1 MGAKRKTRNFELI
14 IFYMKSIIR
23 LSLLLTIVFLT
34 SSCFSG
40 KQFADSKNIILPLS
54 DPSALRDGSII
65 YGLPRTVFNVKVEME
80 RTISIPGPYAQF
92 AGDML
97 GLTDVIQT
105 ESESW
110 SIREISVKT
119 YDELDPSEFYIIS
132 STSLFQSNVLAL
144 RKEGLILD
152 LNPEIYNANE
162 NQGRRVQPG
171 NIMYNPVDLGSDEYF
186 QMQRDTVYKRMN
198 IDSSF
203 VRVPYIVEKKRKLT
217 IDQLAEKAAKR
228 LMEMRDGKHM
238 ILTGEATVF
247 PQSDAAINEINRLEK
262 GYTELFTGKTL
273 KDTFTFSYQIIPQK
287 EMVGKPEILFHF
299 SDLKGPVSG
308 DMKGGKPVIVEFYP
322 EKKTR
327 DLTFISN
334 SQPNAESK
342 KFDKLYYRVPDVV
355 EMKISLGSEKLF
367 DSRKLIYQFGEV
379 VQLPANY
386 IIGK

>member
-1 MGAKRKTRNFELI
+1 
-14 IFYMKSIIR
+14 MKSIIR
-23 LSLLLTIVFLT
+23 LSVLLTIIFFT
-34 SSCFSG
+34 YSCFPG

-54 DPSALRDGSII
+54 DPAAMRDGSIV
-65 YGLPRTVFNVKVEME
+65 YGLPRTVFTVKVDME
-80 RTISIPGPYAQF
+80 RTINIPGPYAQF
-92 AGDML
+92 AGDLL

-110 SIREISVKT
+110 SIKGITVKT
-119 YDELDPSEFYIIS
+119 HDELDPSEFYVIFEHITVPDKCS
-132 STSLFQSNVLAL
+132 CSEERRSYSGSES
-144 RKEGLILD
+144 RKFFIPVRTRAGQAESD
-152 LNPEIYNANE
+152 
-162 NQGRRVQPG
+162 
-171 NIMYNPVDLGSDEYF
+171 NIRYHPVDLGSDEYF

-228 LMEMRDGKHM
+228 LMEMRDGKHL

-287 EMVGKPEILFHF
+287 AMVGKPEILFQF
-299 SDLKGPVSG
+299 SDLTGPVTG
-308 DMKGGKPVIVEFYP
+308 NMKGGKPVMVEFNP
-322 EKKTR
+322 EKKTK
-327 DLTFISN
+327 DLTLISN
-334 SQPNAESK
+334 VQSKTEGK
-342 KFDKLYYRVPDVV
+342 KFDKLFYRVPDVV
-355 EMKISLGSEKLF
+355 EMKISLGSEILF
-367 DSRKLIYQFGEV
+367 NSRKLIYQFGEV